1 MAGGCHCSGRRVL
14 AYVLRVRPLRAGP
27 HGSRDLQ
34 ARFRSPPERR
44 NFFGGYSLRERCI
57 PYGKGVFPVGRVHS
71 LRERRHSWRMKC
83 VPMLPG
89 ETHVEK
95 ACPERPIP
103 RGLRPACSPRP
114 VGVSAGSRQRHPS
127 RPALFRIRRFLFLSG
142 KFPFPVGR
150 DGCTLSGLEVLRL
163 FAEESDH
170 KYEHKYSNLLPVC
183 GRFKLRYVCQCT

>member
-1 MAGGCHCSGRRVL
+1 MVGGCHRSGRRVP

-34 ARFRSPPERR
+34 AGFRFPPERR
-44 NFFGGYSLRERCI
+44 NFFRGGGI
-57 PYGKGVFPVGRVHS
+57 PSGKGVFPAGRVYS
-71 LRERRHSWRMKC
+71 PRERRHSWRMKR

-114 VGVSAGSRQRHPS
+114 VGVSAGSSQRHSS
-127 RPALFRIRRFLFLSG
+127 RPALFRIRRFLFPSG

-170 KYEHKYSNLLPVC
+170 ECEH
-183 GRFKLRYVCQCT
+183 